1 MSNQPKV
8 ILLGIDQLDWRCV
21 QIFLDRGLL
30 PNFERLI
37 NISSSGPFLTDS
49 GQSKSTTWTTI
60 LTGYTQS
67 FHGVLSDLQYGPG
80 GLSAQEVTNRQVRA
94 PRVWDY
100 ASQRNLKSNIMGWP
114 ALSPA
119 FNNHGLTVV
128 NGIQHLDSAAIDI
141 WPLSPDAVS
150 PKAWRSNVLD
160 NRVFSDDIPLSYI
173 EQLLKYLSEEER
185 EAIQGPSRLLFSQLL
200 TLHSVGMKLGEDD
213 LNPWQLLALRFDTL
227 DYVSS
232 LPMQLNF
239 NGNTLS
245 YLLGW
250 YQFID
255 AMLAKYL
262 SYKGEEDYLVLVSDS
277 GVNPA
282 LIGFPSEIASKAMAG
297 VLFFTGPNIPQDK
310 PLDPVSIVDIAPTIL
325 AMLGIDH
332 ADMRGNTLF
341 DLKSK
346 HAELL
351 FVDTPPIEEI
361 DAEQLKPLYGRS
373 DLYASQIG
381 DVSTVVGVD
390 LSSLERVSDMLYSE
404 LLSTLAEVK
413 FQQGELGQCVDLC
426 ERSLQ
431 VRPDIINVLILL
443 CRAYA
448 MLGDFKSARQI
459 IDKYRHISIHPVW
472 ENIIEGF
479 YAYAAGD
486 WESATSAFN
495 KLALIEQVP
504 INAQLWLAEV
514 LIKQENYSAAVE
526 HLELAVKSGIE
537 LAVALERMA
546 FVKIAVGDFPKAL
559 EAVNLAISYH
569 PDKAQL
575 FVLRFEVQAA
585 LGDFNRAKRDLL
597 RALKLQPGVITENQA
612 NKILMLRQG
621 VNNQAHF
628 ELIKF

>member
-1 MSNQPKV
+1 MSAQSKV
-8 ILLGIDQLDWRCV
+8 ILLGIDQLDWRCLQV
-21 QIFLDRGLL
+21 FLDRGFL
-30 PNFERLI
+30 PNFERLM
-37 NISSSGPFLTDS
+37 NISSSGPFVSDPYL
-49 GQSKSTTWTTI
+49 SKSSVWTTI
-60 LTGYTQS
+60 LTGYTPS

-80 GLSAQEVTNRQVRA
+80 GLSAQEVTNRQVRV

-119 FNNHGLTVV
+119 SSNHGLTVV
-128 NGIQHLDSAAIDI
+128 NGIQHIDSAAIDI
-141 WPLSPDAVS
+141 WPLSPNAVS
-150 PKAWRSNVLD
+150 PKSWRGNVLD
-160 NRVFSDDIPLSYI
+160 NRVFADDIPAEYI
-173 EQLLKYLSEEER
+173 QQLLKYLSEEEKS
-185 EAIQGPSRLLFSQLL
+185 AIKAPARLLFSQLL
-200 TLHSVGMKLGEDD
+200 SLHSIGMKLGEDED
-213 LNPWQLLALRFDTL
+213 NPWQLLALRFDTL
-227 DYVSS
+227 DYVSN
-232 LPMQLNF
+232 LPSQLNF

-262 SYKGEEDYLVLVSDS
+262 SYKCEEDYLVLVSDC

-282 LIGFPSEIASKAMAG
+282 LIGYPTGLASKAMPG
-297 VLFFTGPNIPQDK
+297 VLFFVGPDIPQDK
-310 PLDPVSIVDIAPTIL
+310 PLDTVSILDIAPTIL
-325 AMLGIDH
+325 AMLGIEH
-332 ADMRGNTLF
+332 GDMRGNTLF

-346 HAELL
+346 HSVRL

-361 DAEQLKPLYGRS
+361 DAEQLKPLYRRS
-373 DLYASQIG
+373 NLYTSQ
-381 DVSTVVGVD
+381 SSYESAVVGVD

-404 LLSTLAEVK
+404 LLSILAEVK
-413 FQQGELGQCVDLC
+413 FQQGHLGQCVDLC
-426 ERSLQ
+426 EKSLQ
-431 VRPDIINVLILL
+431 IRPDIINVLILL

-448 MLGDFKSARQI
+448 ILGDFKTARQI
-459 IDKYRHISIHPVW
+459 IDKYRHIAIHPIW

-486 WESATSAFN
+486 WKSATSAFN
-495 KLALIEQVP
+495 KLALIEHVP

-514 LIKQENYSAAVE
+514 LIKQENYSAAVK
-526 HLELAVKSGIE
+526 HLELAVKSSIE

-546 FVKIAVGDFPKAL
+546 FVKIAVGDFPQAL
-559 EAVNLAISYH
+559 EVLNLAISYN

-585 LGDFNRAKRDLL
+585 LGDFNRAKGDLF
-597 RALKLQPGVITENQA
+597 RALKLQPGVITEKQA

-621 VNNQAHF
+621 VKNQAHF